1 MILWAVKGLKPIN
14 IKTQVPRYSTSKVQP
29 ITVLRHDVLQLPLL
43 EQREEGHVRVGRL
56 GGFQVAG
63 WNLLPVI
70 E

>member
-1 MILWAVKGLKPIN
+1 MILRAVKGLKPTN
-14 IKTQVPRYSTSKVQP
+14 IKTQVPRYSTPEVQP

-43 EQREEGHVRVGRL
+43 EQGEEGHVRVGRL